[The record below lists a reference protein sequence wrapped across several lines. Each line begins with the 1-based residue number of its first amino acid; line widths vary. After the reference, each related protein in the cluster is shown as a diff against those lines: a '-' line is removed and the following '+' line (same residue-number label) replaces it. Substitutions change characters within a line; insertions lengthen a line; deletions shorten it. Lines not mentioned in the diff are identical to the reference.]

1 MYFKK
6 FMRRFLV
13 VSSLGILLIP
23 LLVASAAW
31 LPGGTIGQPKQ
42 PNSAG
47 IIPGTTVADPSAVHR
62 RLPSTVEHGKAQER
76 LAGSKA
82 TLAQVQWRPFPS
94 QIPGFGTVL
103 ASACLLLPFALS
115 MWGTLRKHV

>member
-31 LPGGTIGQPKQ
+31 LPGGTIEQQK
-42 PNSAG
+42 SAG
-47 IIPGTTVADPSAVHR
+47 IIAGTTVADPSAVHR
-62 RLPSTVEHGKAQER
+62 QLPSTVAHGKAQER

-82 TLAQVQWRPFPS
+82 TLAQVEWRPFPA